1 MEIQLKLR
9 NYEKWRVGLT
19 NLNTFGNLMIP
30 ENVKNISNVGKYDK
44 IGGKYG
50 GGSDLKILTFVLMLV
65 IRFLTNR

>member
-9 NYEKWRVGLT
+9 NYEKWRVGFT

-50 GGSDLKILTFVLMLV
+50 GGEWSENPNLRSDVSNKIL
-65 IRFLTNR
+65 N

>member
-30 ENVKNISNVGKYDK
+30 ENVKNISNVGKYVK

-50 GGSDLKILTFVLMLV
+50 GGV
-65 IRFLTNR
+65 I